1 MISGSFFASRV
12 VVEAAAAAAVA
23 LATMFTSTGQAVLY
37 QSIPSGLEENIVI
50 YYSYLVNIP
59 NDKKNMR

>member
-12 VVEAAAAAAVA
+12 VAEAAAVV

-37 QSIPSGLEENIVI
+37 QSIPSGLEENIVM

-59 NDKKNMR
+59 NEDPKYEI